1 MEVKSIGQFK
11 EEEKKIPLQIEI
23 TTHEIPNTVTEV
35 EFNVYPNSILIDN
48 RDSGKLFISFDGI
61 NFKEIAPFT
70 TIWFYNSFF
79 GMKKIYLKS
88 DKSLNKA
95 EITILY

>member
-11 EEEKKIPLQIEI
+11 EKERKIPIQIEVI
-23 TTHEIPNTVTEV
+23 TSEVPNTVSEV

-48 RDSGKLFISFDGI
+48 KDYGKLFVSFDGR

-70 TIWFYNSFF
+70 TIWFYNNLF
-79 GMKKIYLKS
+79 GVRRIYLKS
-88 DKSLNKA
+88 DKSLNKV
-95 EITILY
+95 EIIILY

>member
-79 GMKKIYLKS
+79 GIKKIYLKS
-88 DKSLNKA
+88 DKSLNRA